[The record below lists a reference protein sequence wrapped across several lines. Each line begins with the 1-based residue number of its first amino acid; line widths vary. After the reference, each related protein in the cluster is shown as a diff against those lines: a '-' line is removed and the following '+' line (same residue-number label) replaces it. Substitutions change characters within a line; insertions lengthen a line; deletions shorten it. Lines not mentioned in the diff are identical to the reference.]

1 MNNNMKIDKQALETY
16 DGIIPKALHRLYN
29 PIKHMEYL
37 KKENK
42 KNYTVVCD
50 YYLQSREHLKKHH
63 TLNDIEELKKWL
75 EENEQFKKNIMKK

>member
-1 MNNNMKIDKQALETY
+1 MDNDMKIDKQALETY

-42 KNYTVVCD
+42 KKLCN
-50 YYLQSREHLKKHH
+50 S
-63 TLNDIEELKKWL
+63 
-75 EENEQFKKNIMKK
+75 M